1 MEQSLPSFSNS
12 GGGELFTILLVE
24 DDFLNRRM
32 AKKLLEKEYIIKEAP
47 DAEKANEILTHSTVH
62 LVLLDIHLGQDQ
74 KDGIWLGQK
83 LKEVYDIPFI
93 YLTAFAD
100 NDISK
105 KAINTKPSAYLT
117 KPFRET
123 DLSFAIDLALQKHST
138 ENPET
143 SNFIIVKEG
152 DYFVKLAVAEVD
164 FFESSGNY
172 LQVFCGRK
180 IYKCRST
187 TKEML
192 SRLPKDAFVQTHR
205 AFLVN
210 RGKIIKFNSNSVV
223 VGSTTVPLSAK
234 YTVNL

>member
-100 NDISK
+100 NDIAK
-105 KAINTKPSAYLT
+105 RAIATKPWAW
-117 KPFRET
+117 
-123 DLSFAIDLALQKHST
+123 
-138 ENPET
+138 
-143 SNFIIVKEG
+143 
-152 DYFVKLAVAEVD
+152 
-164 FFESSGNY
+164 
-172 LQVFCGRK
+172 
-180 IYKCRST
+180 
-187 TKEML
+187 
-192 SRLPKDAFVQTHR
+192 
-205 AFLVN
+205 
-210 RGKIIKFNSNSVV
+210 
-223 VGSTTVPLSAK
+223 
-234 YTVNL
+234 